1 MKASLLRFALPVIG
15 LMTATLQGQQPATP
29 VYTQTLNYV
38 KVTPGKSSEYEQL
51 LNESSR
57 KVAQVRANA
66 GEILSW
72 TLLRAVM
79 PAGQE
84 ARADYIL
91 STISEGPPPPPS
103 TRASFEENMK
113 KAGAK
118 MTAAEFLEKRNALSA
133 LVATEMWRPQ
143 VRVGAPE
150 KGHYIMINN
159 MKVKDAAA
167 YSAFER
173 DMWRPMAEEWAKQG
187 AMSGWIFAT
196 KMLPAGTETPYT
208 AYSAD
213 MFPSWKAAF
222 DARNTQATFEKV
234 HPGKKYQDF
243 ADSIPKLRELA
254 RRELWVVVD
263 RVVKSSGEK
272 STQ

>member
-1 MKASLLRFALPVIG
+1 MKTSLLRFALPVIG
-15 LMTATLQGQQPATP
+15 LMTVSLPGQQPATP

-38 KVTPGKSSEYEQL
+38 KVTPGKSTEYEQL

-72 TLLRAVM
+72 TVLRAVM

-84 ARADYIL
+84 ARADYII
-91 STISEGPPPPPS
+91 STISEGPPPPPA
-103 TRASFEENMK
+103 TRAGFEENMK
-113 KAGAK
+113 KAGAT
-118 MTAAEFLEKRNALSA
+118 MTAAEFLEKRAALST

-143 VRVGAPE
+143 VRVGTPE
-150 KGHYIMINN
+150 KGHYIQLNY

-167 YSAFER
+167 YTTFER
-173 DMWRPMAEEWAKQG
+173 DMWRPMAEEWVKQG

-196 KMLPAGTETPYT
+196 KMLPGGTEAAYG

-213 MFPSWKAAF
+213 MFPTWKAAF
-222 DARNTQATFEKV
+222 VARSTQATFEKV
-234 HPGKKYQDF
+234 HSGKKYQDA

-263 RVVKSSGEK
+263 RVVKSSAEK

>member
-15 LMTATLQGQQPATP
+15 LMTATLQGQQSATP

-38 KVTPGKSSEYEQL
+38 KVTPGKATEYEQFL
-51 LNESSR
+51 SESSR

-72 TLLRAVM
+72 TVLRAVM

-84 ARADYIL
+84 ARADYII
-91 STISEGPPPPPS
+91 STISEGAPPAPANRS
-103 TRASFEENMK
+103 SFEENMK
-113 KAGAK
+113 KAGAQ
-118 MTAAEFLEKRNALSA
+118 MTTDEYLEKRRTLST
-133 LVATEMWRPQ
+133 LVTTEMWRPQ
-143 VRVGAPE
+143 VRVAGPQ
-150 KGHYIMINN
+150 KGHYIMINY

-173 DMWRPMAEEWAKQG
+173 DTWRPMAEEWVKQG
-187 AMSGWIFAT
+187 AMSGWIYAT
-196 KMLPAGTETPYT
+196 KMMPAGTETPYT

-222 DARNTQATFEKV
+222 TARSTQAVFEKV
-234 HPGKKYQDF
+234 HAGKKYQD
-243 ADSIPKLRELA
+243 AAESIPKLRDLA

-263 RVVKSSGEK
+263 RVERSSAEK
-272 STQ
+272 ATQ